1 MNIDE
6 IFKCKD
12 LSASSLQSYK
22 IKLMKLNDNK
32 PIKNLNYLSE
42 MDNIKKKIEKFKP
55 NTQRNYIIAVASV
68 LKCFLTNNQTNKKI
82 KKVYDD
88 YSKLLEDY
96 NIKLKDQ
103 TSKTETENENWIN
116 REELDTIYNNLKS
129 NYKKDKQSFQNY
141 LLLSLYY
148 LQAPR
153 RNKDY
158 HLLKITSK
166 RNNEELSNEFN
177 YLDMKKKKFIFNNY
191 KTAKKYN
198 KQETDI
204 NDELFQILN
213 SYIKFMKLKDGDFVL
228 NDVKTNQPFKHTNAI
243 TILLNRIFK
252 KKIGASMLRKLYL
265 THKYGNQAQEL
276 KDDMKAMGSSV
287 EVANNN
293 YIKKK

>member
-12 LSASSLQSYK
+12 LSVSSLQSYK
-22 IKLMKLNDNK
+22 TKLIKLNNNK

-42 MDNIKKKIEKFKP
+42 MDDIKKKIENFKP
-55 NTQRNYIIAVASV
+55 NTQRNYIIAIASV
-68 LKCFLTNNQTNKKI
+68 LKCFLTNNANNKKM
-82 KKVYDD
+82 KKIYDD
-88 YSKLLEDY
+88 HSKLLEEY
-96 NIKLKDQ
+96 NTNLKDQ
-103 TSKTETENENWIN
+103 SSKTETENENWIN
-116 REELDTIYNNLKS
+116 RDELDEIYNNLKT

-166 RNNEELSNEFN
+166 YNDNLPNEFN

-198 KQETDI
+198 KQETEI
-204 NDELFQILN
+204 NDELFQIIN
-213 SYIKFMKLKDGDFVL
+213 SYIKMMKLKDGDFIL
-228 NDVKTNQPFKHTNAI
+228 QDLKTNQPFKHTNAI

-265 THKYGNQAQEL
+265 THKYGDQTQEL

>member
-22 IKLMKLNDNK
+22 IKLMKLNGNK
-32 PIKNLNYLSE
+32 PIRNLNYLGDV
-42 MDNIKKKIEKFKP
+42 DNIKKIIEKFKP

-68 LKCFLTNNQTNKKI
+68 LKCFLTNNSTNKKI
-82 KKVYDD
+82 KNVYDN
-88 YSKLLEDY
+88 YSKILEDY

-103 TSKTETENENWIN
+103 TGKTDVENENWIN
-116 REELDTIYNNLKS
+116 REELDDIYNNLKS

-166 RNNEELSNEFN
+166 RDNNGLSNEFN
-177 YLDMKKKKFIFNNY
+177 YLDMKKKRFIFNNY

-198 KQETDI
+198 RQETEI
-204 NDELFQILN
+204 NEDLFQILN
-213 SYIKFMKLKDGDFVL
+213 SYIKTMKLKDGDFLL

-265 THKYGNQAQEL
+265 THKYGEQTQEL